1 MRHTNKLAVV
11 AMVVLAL
18 AVVSTGCARKAT
30 KASGGAAG
38 LNRVH
43 FDFDAYNIKSEYDG
57 TMKGNADWLQK
68 NKSTKLTVEGHC
80 DERGTAEYNIALGDR
95 RAKSAKN
102 YLQNLGVDS
111 NRISTISYGKER
123 PLCLQH
129 DESCWWQNRRDE
141 FVAK

>member
-1 MRHTNKLAVV
+1 
-11 AMVVLAL
+11 
-18 AVVSTGCARKAT
+18 
-30 KASGGAAG
+30 
-38 LNRVH
+38 
-43 FDFDAYNIKSEYDG
+43 
-57 TMKGNADWLQK
+57 MKGNADWLQK

-111 NRISTISYGKER
+111 GRTSTISYGKER
-123 PLCLQH
+123 PICLQH